1 MECGSVGARRRLA
14 GGGQAALVQLFYSVL
29 AQRDMSGAAFAWGV
43 KDRTAGKELL
53 IPPPFYYYF
62 LTLLLTYCFTYL
74 LTYFLTDLLTYS
86 LTYLLT
92 YLLTY

>member
-1 MECGSVGARRRLA
+1 MEAVECGSVGARRRLA

-53 IPPPFYYYF
+53 IPPPVLLLFSYF
-62 LTLLLTYCFTYL
+62 LIVVKVSTNH
-74 LTYFLTDLLTYS
+74 
-86 LTYLLT
+86 
-92 YLLTY
+92 